1 MNFGGPQNAVQEWRK
16 GPPKFGLLLFLSE
29 KEIERTGLVRSVG
42 SGRGLAVPV
51 MMGPAWGP

>member
-29 KEIERTGLVRSVG
+29 KETERTGLVRNVG
-42 SGRGLAVPV
+42 SGWGLAVPV
-51 MMGPAWGP
+51 MMGPA